1 MRCLARWMLNA
12 LAVVSL
18 LLCVAT
24 AILWAVSYRQFID
37 VGQISTRLDA
47 TTYTQH
53 LIRLGSNHGRFLFTR
68 RDLMWP
74 RPVIADNIPN
84 WEKENGWYLR
94 REPPFDMYYVFARQP
109 RDHSWHKYIAGI
121 RFRRALELGGN
132 RSRSMVGI
140 VLFVPHAYVCLA
152 LVILPAFRGRRVL
165 RRWRANRCGLCQTC
179 FYDLNGNVSGVCPE
193 CGTAI
198 GQTSRRSTPGHLVM
212 PDSY

>member
-132 RSRSMVGI
+132 SSRSMVGI

-152 LVILPAFRGRRVL
+152 LAILPAFRGRRVL
-165 RRWRANRCGLCQTC
+165 RRWRANRRGLCQTC
-179 FYDLNGNVSGVCPE
+179 FYDLKGNVSGVCPE
-193 CGTAI
+193 CGTAV
-198 GQTSRRSTPGHLVM
+198 GQTSKRSTPGHLVT